1 MRLTL
6 EVTSSNGR
14 TLGPRRVMHF
24 VNQGGTVG
32 RTEKPQP
39 NHWQL
44 KADGVSRD
52 HAIVR
57 YFNGVFF
64 IQDDRSTNGVTLNGA
79 DLKKGDPQP
88 LNAGDKLVIDVFQVS
103 VSISDDDQVAQ
114 PEPEEMLGATIAQP
128 PEMRGRAASL
138 SDFDLDEPGKDPLG
152 LFDLP
157 ASMAEP
163 TGSNTSSKIL
173 GPGAQRNNSSVL
185 NDFFAPPS
193 SSSQLPGMVED
204 PFGDL
209 DDLLPPSP
217 PPPPVAPAPQQR
229 QSRPA
234 AAPAAAPP
242 PKPQRAPPPSRVSQE
257 LAGSVSFQQI
267 LEGAGLHD
275 VQLSPEVAPIFGE
288 IMRVVVEGVM
298 DILRSRDEL
307 KSQFRLPT
315 TRAGRTNNNP
325 LKFQPS
331 AEAALESLLVNRT
344 NAYMPPLDAFT
355 DAFTDI
361 HQHQLALLAGIRAG
375 FEATVTR
382 LNPDRLQDE
391 FDRDPRGG
399 GGLMGSKAAR
409 NWEQYQRLFRDLGR
423 DSEEQF
429 QLLFGNEFCRAYE
442 QQIQALKS
450 GRR

>member
-6 EVTSSNGR
+6 EVTSSNSR
-14 TLGPRRVMHF
+14 SLGARRIMHF

-32 RTEKPQP
+32 RNEKGQP
-39 NHWQL
+39 SHWQL

-64 IQDDRSTNGVTLNGA
+64 IQDDRSSNGISLNGV

-88 LNAGDKLVIDVFQVS
+88 LNAGDKLVIDLFHISVS
-103 VSISDDDQVAQ
+103 VSEDDSFVAAAEQVK
-114 PEPEEMLGATIAQP
+114 E
-128 PEMRGRAASL
+128 AAKAPSL
-138 SDFDLDEPGKDPLG
+138 ALQAKESLADFDLAEPGKDPLG
-152 LFDLP
+152 LFDAP
-157 ASMAEP
+157 RPSESINSH
-163 TGSNTSSKIL
+163 TQSKIL
-173 GPGAQRNNSSVL
+173 GASAQRNDSSVL

-193 SSSQLPGMVED
+193 MAAPLSDD
-204 PFGDL
+204 PFADL
-209 DDLLPPSP
+209 DDLLSP
-217 PPPPVAPAPQQR
+217 AAIPAPI
-229 QSRPA
+229 PA
-234 AAPAAAPP
+234 PGAGSPSLPLLQPLAPSAKPEKAGPP
-242 PKPQRAPPPSRVSQE
+242 AVAREES
-257 LAGSVSFQQI
+257 GSVSFQKI

-275 VQLSPEVAPIFGE
+275 VQLAPEVAPIFGE
-288 IMRVVVEGVM
+288 ILRVVVEGVM

-331 AEAALESLLVNRT
+331 AAEALYSLLVNRT
-344 NAYMPPLDAFT
+344 NAYMPPLDAFS

-361 HQHQLALLAGIRAG
+361 HHHQLALLAGIRAG
-375 FEATVTR
+375 FDATVAR
-382 LNPDRLQDE
+382 LNPDRLQEE
-391 FDRDPRGG
+391 FDRGG
-399 GGLMGSKAAR
+399 GGGIMANKAAR
-409 NWEQYQRLFRDLGR
+409 NWDQYQRLFRDLSR

-442 QQIQALKS
+442 QQVQALKS
-450 GRR
+450 RRD